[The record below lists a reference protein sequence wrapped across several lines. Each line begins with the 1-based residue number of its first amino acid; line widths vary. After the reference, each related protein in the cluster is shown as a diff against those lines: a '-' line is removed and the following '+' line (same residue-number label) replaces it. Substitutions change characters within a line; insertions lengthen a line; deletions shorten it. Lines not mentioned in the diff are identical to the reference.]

1 MTQPVPRDE
10 AQRGF
15 TLVEL
20 MMALVIF
27 SFAVAGV
34 LSVAVASTRAFREQR
49 RAVAIETAARAPMDF
64 LIDAVRGASPGVNVA
79 KIGLGDTC
87 AQLTCSSC
95 FPTSGALMIKD
106 NTNAPDELYVV
117 YSAGGI
123 VKTTYTDVTSA
134 STSVTLEDT
143 SDFSAGDTVMFVGD
157 GTIGTL
163 RTVSAVASATVLT
176 LSTQS
181 PSTCSNTNVWPSAG
195 YPKGSMLL
203 RVTKATF
210 TIGNLSGET
219 DPPFL
224 LMNGEPVAEGV
235 EDMQVAL
242 GVDSNSDGGVTDSGN
257 SSDEWIGNA
266 TSETIP
272 GTYTLR
278 ALKLVL
284 VARDSTPLL
293 GAASFARPLAL
304 NRSAGSSDNYRRR
317 QLFSTVEVRNLA
329 GSP

>member
-1 MTQPVPRDE
+1 MMEPVPRTRS
-10 AQRGF
+10 QRGF

-27 SFAVAGV
+27 SFAIAGV
-34 LSVAVASTRAFREQR
+34 LSVAVSSTRAFREQR
-49 RAVAIETAARAPMDF
+49 RAVAVETATRAPMDF
-64 LIDAVRGASPGVNVA
+64 LVDAVRGASPGVNAA
-79 KIGLGDTC
+79 KIGLGDSC
-87 AQLTCSSC
+87 AQLTCATC

-123 VKTTYTDVTSA
+123 VKTTYTDVVSS

-143 SDFSAGDTVMFVGD
+143 SDFSPGDTVMFVGD
-157 GTIGTL
+157 GSLGTL
-163 RTVSAVASATVLT
+163 RTVSAVPTGTTLT
-176 LSTQS
+176 LSTPS
-181 PSTCSNTNVWPSAG
+181 PSSCANTNVWPTAG
-195 YPKGSMLL
+195 YPKGSLIL

-210 TIGNLSGET
+210 TIGYLAGET
-219 DPPFL
+219 NPPFL

-257 SSDEWIGNA
+257 STDEWIGNA
-266 TSETIP
+266 ASETIP

-278 ALKLVL
+278 AMKIVL
-284 VARDSTPLL
+284 VARDTTGLL
-293 GAASFARPLAL
+293 GAASFARPAAL
-304 NRSAGSSDNYRRR
+304 NRAAGSADTYRRR
-317 QLFSTVEVRNLA
+317 ELFSTVEVRNLT